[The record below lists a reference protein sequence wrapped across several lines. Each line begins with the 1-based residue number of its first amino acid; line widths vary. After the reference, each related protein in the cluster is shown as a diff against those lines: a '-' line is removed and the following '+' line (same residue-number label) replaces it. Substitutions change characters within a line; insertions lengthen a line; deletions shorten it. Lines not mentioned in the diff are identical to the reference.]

1 MNERRIQKRNVKT
14 ILNYHDYLEMKTF
27 FNFDDEIRESLSDLK
42 PNDDVTELLR
52 LIADQYENDYDDV
65 LKEKINKNRIIR
77 RLLAVGRDFKINDD
91 VSLENRRAVVNILHE
106 VKENWLYR
114 ELSARDMNRIANTN
128 YSELYLI
135 IEEMI
140 KKYNRELFTNEDK

>member
-1 MNERRIQKRNVKT
+1 M
-14 ILNYHDYLEMKTF
+14 
-27 FNFDDEIRESLSDLK
+27 
-42 PNDDVTELLR
+42 
-52 LIADQYENDYDDV
+52 
-65 LKEKINKNRIIR
+65 
-77 RLLAVGRDFKINDD
+77 LAVGRDFKINDD

-106 VKENWLYR
+106 VKENWLYK

>member
-27 FNFDDEIRESLSDLK
+27 FNFDDEIREALSDLK

-106 VKENWLYR
+106 VKENWLYK

-140 KKYNRELFTNEDK
+140 KKYI

>member
-27 FNFDDEIRESLSDLK
+27 FNFDDEIREALSDLK

-106 VKENWLYR
+106 VKENWLYK

-140 KKYNRELFTNEDK
+140 KKYNRKLFYE

>member
-27 FNFDDEIRESLSDLK
+27 FNFDDEIREALKNLK

-77 RLLAVGRDFKINDD
+77 RLLAVGRDFKINDG

-106 VKENWLYR
+106 VNENWLYR
-114 ELSARDMNRIANTN
+114 QLSAMDMNRIANTN

-140 KKYNRELFTNEDK
+140 KKYNRKSFTNEDK